1 MTECERIRASLDRW
15 LDGEASRSDA
25 ELIHVHLENCPPCDA
40 ERRQLEKLQSSLKS
54 LLLSDVTPIAFEPFW
69 DGVRERITA
78 KRRWHADI
86 VEWARSTVA
95 RPGLAWTVP
104 AVIAVLLAV
113 FSLDSFWKLGAQRNN
128 FAAVESID
136 AHGRN
141 VALLREDETKTTVI
155 WLYQNQEGEDESPAE
170 NAETSPSF

>member
-1 MTECERIRASLDRW
+1 LGRW
-15 LDGEASRSDA
+15 LDGELSGSDA
-25 ELIHVHLENCPPCDA
+25 EVIHLHLENCPLCDA
-40 ERRQLEKLQSSLKS
+40 ERCQLEKLQSSLKS
-54 LLLSDVTPIAFEPFW
+54 LLLSNVAPIDFESFW
-69 DGVRERITA
+69 NGVRERIKA
-78 KRRWHADI
+78 KRSWHEDV
-86 VEWARSTVA
+86 VEWARSA
-95 RPGLAWTVP
+95 FGRPGLVWTVP
-104 AVIAVLLAV
+104 AAIAILLAV

-155 WLYQNQEGEDESPAE
+155 WLYQNQEGEDESSGE